1 MFSNE
6 KLKIHFSQT
15 LELNL
20 QLDPEQI
27 KELADKI
34 DDTVSQLE
42 NVDEIIESTRSD
54 LALATNLKDVSFST
68 RFGKFRYEKQ
78 KIS

>member
-1 MFSNE
+1 M
-6 KLKIHFSQT
+6 QT

-34 DDTVSQLE
+34 DETVSQLE
-42 NVDEIIESTRSD
+42 NVDQIIESTRSD
-54 LALATNLKDVSFST
+54 LALATNLKDVSFNT
-68 RFGKFRYEKQ
+68 RFGKFRFEKQ
-78 KIS
+78 EIF